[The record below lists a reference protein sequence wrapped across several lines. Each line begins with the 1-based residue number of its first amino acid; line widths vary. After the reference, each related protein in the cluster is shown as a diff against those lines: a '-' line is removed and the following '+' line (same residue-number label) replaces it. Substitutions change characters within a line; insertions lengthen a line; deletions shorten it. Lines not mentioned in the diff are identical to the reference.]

1 MATNGSVG
9 GVARVAVEV
18 RAPIRGYQRRVLDDE
33 LDELMASL
41 AAIALEGAKA
51 VGKTAT
57 AAQRVRTIH
66 QLDDPE
72 RRAIAEADVDRLLT
86 APPPVLIDEWEY
98 VPAVWDKIRRAADDY
113 AQPGQ
118 FLLTGSA
125 SPKNTGT
132 HSGGGRIVS
141 LRMRPLSL
149 AERWPGEATVSVSEL
164 LDAARPEVDGQTR
177 RGLEDYTDEIMRS
190 GFPGIRILEGRAR
203 RAQLDSYLHRIVDRD
218 FEELGHQI
226 RNPTGLRRWMSA
238 YAAATATTTSFE
250 RIRDAA
256 SGGTDRP
263 PAKTTVQ
270 PYREVLERLFILDEL
285 PGWQPSRNPIA
296 RLALPPKHHL
306 ADPALAATLL
316 GATASGLLE
325 GDSPGPAIPRD
336 GTLLGALFE
345 SLVTQSV
352 KVYAQAA
359 EASVGHLRLKGGA
372 HELDLIIDRGDGR
385 VVAIEIKL
393 SAIVRADS
401 VKHLNWLQ
409 ATIGDDLLDRVLIT
423 TGTEAYRRPD
433 GIAVV
438 PAALLG
444 P

>member
-1 MATNGSVG
+1 VPSGSVDLRTPVG
-9 GVARVAVEV
+9 
-18 RAPIRGYQRRVLDDE
+18 GYQRRVLDDE
-33 LDELMASL
+33 LDELTGSL
-41 AAIALEGAKA
+41 GAIALEGAKA

-57 AAQRVRTIH
+57 AAQRVTTIH
-66 QLDDPE
+66 QLDDAE
-72 RRAIAEADVDRLLT
+72 RRAIAEADPERLLA
-86 APPPVLIDEWEY
+86 APPPVLIDEWQN
-98 VPAVWDKIRRAADDY
+98 VPAVWDKVRRAADNY
-113 AQPGQ
+113 ATPGQ

-141 LRMRPLSL
+141 VRMRPLSL
-149 AERWPGEATVSVSEL
+149 AERWPGEATVSLSEL
-164 LDAARPEVDGQTR
+164 LGGTRPEVRGQTR
-177 RGLEDYTDEIMRS
+177 RGLEDYTDEILRS
-190 GFPGIRILEGRAR
+190 GFPGIRMLQGRAR

-218 FEELGHQI
+218 FEELGHPI
-226 RNPTGLRRWMSA
+226 RNPMGLRRWMSA

-256 SGGTDRP
+256 GGGNDRP

-270 PYREVLERLFILDEL
+270 PYREVLERLFILDDV

-296 RLALPPKHHL
+296 RLALPPKHQL

-316 GATASGLLE
+316 GATAAGLLE

-359 EASVGHLRLKGGA
+359 ETSVGHLRLKGGT
-372 HELDLIIDRGDGR
+372 HELDLIVDRGDGR
-385 VVAIEIKL
+385 VVAIEVKL
-393 SAIVRADS
+393 SASVRTDA
-401 VKHLNWLQ
+401 VKHLNWLRD
-409 ATIGDDLLDRVLIT
+409 TIGDDLLDRVVIT
-423 TGTEAYRRPD
+423 TGTEAYRRAD
-433 GIAVV
+433 GVAVV
-438 PAALLG
+438 PAGLLG

>member
-1 MATNGSVG
+1 MADGSVDL
-9 GVARVAVEV
+9 
-18 RAPIRGYQRRVLDDE
+18 RAPAGGYRRRVLDDE
-33 LDELMASL
+33 LDELAGSL
-41 AAIALEGAKA
+41 GAIALEGAKA

-57 AAQRVRTIH
+57 AAQRATTIQ

-72 RRAIAEADVDRLLT
+72 RRAIAEADPERLLA
-86 APPPVLIDEWEY
+86 APPPVLIDEWQN
-98 VPAVWDKIRRAADDY
+98 VPAVWDKVRRAADTY
-113 AQPGQ
+113 AAPGQ

-125 SPKNTGT
+125 SPKDPGT

-141 LRMRPLSL
+141 VRMRPLSL
-149 AERWPGEATVSVSEL
+149 AERWPGEATVSLSAL
-164 LDAARPEVDGQTR
+164 LTGSRPDVLGHTR
-177 RGLEDYTDEIMRS
+177 RGLEDYADEIVRS
-190 GFPGIRILEGRAR
+190 GFPGIRALEGRAR
-203 RAQLDSYLHRIVDRD
+203 RAQLDSYLHRVVDRD
-218 FEELGHQI
+218 FEELGHPI
-226 RNPTGLRRWMSA
+226 RNPAGLRRWMSA

-256 SGGTDRP
+256 TGGNDRP

-270 PYREVLERLFILDEL
+270 PYREVLERLFILDAV
-285 PGWQPSRNPIA
+285 PAWQPSRNPIA
-296 RLALPPKHHL
+296 RLALPPKHHV

-316 GATASGLLE
+316 GATPARLLE

-359 EASVGHLRLKGGA
+359 EASVGHLRLKGGTR
-372 HELDLIIDRGDGR
+372 ELDLVVDRGDGR
-385 VVAIEIKL
+385 VVAIEVKL
-393 SAIVRADS
+393 SATVRGDA

-409 ATIGDDLLDRVLIT
+409 DVIGDDVLDRVLVT
-423 TGTEAYRRPD
+423 TGTEAYRRAD
-433 GIAVV
+433 GVAVV
-438 PAALLG
+438 PAGLLG